1 MCRGC
6 VEKRQR
12 EGDEGWRRSR
22 KTRARTARRRVGHLA
37 EEVVMEKPSE
47 GVGAEDAAGELSGRR
62 FLLVS
67 RRCYLTVKYVGGRTS
82 TRAKD

>member
-1 MCRGC
+1 
-6 VEKRQR
+6 
-12 EGDEGWRRSR
+12 
-22 KTRARTARRRVGHLA
+22 
-37 EEVVMEKPSE
+37 MEKPSE

-82 TRAKD
+82 TRAKDQSRAGAAHPPPPAPASGSRCCSHSS